1 MIDWPVGVLLAA
13 GQGKRFG
20 GNKLQHAVLGDT
32 PMLLQS
38 AQTLTSVLPGAI
50 VVINTTLI
58 SYTTQLETM
67 GLQVVVNAH
76 AEQGIGSSIACAV
89 AASRDAPGWLI
100 ALADMPYIEA
110 DTVRML
116 VEKMQAGAEIVAPVY
131 KGQRGHPV
139 GFSQHFRDELLALH
153 EDIGA
158 RDIIKKHQDRL
169 ELVTVSDA
177 GVIKDIDYQN

>member
-1 MIDWPVGVLLAA
+1 MNDWPVGVLLAA

-20 GNKLQHAVLGDT
+20 GNKLQHSVQGDT

-38 AQTLTSVLPGAI
+38 AQTLVSVLPGAI
-50 VVINTTLI
+50 VVINSTLL

-100 ALADMPYIEA
+100 ALADMPYIETN
-110 DTVRML
+110 TVRML
-116 VEKMQAGAEIVAPVY
+116 VEKMQVGTEIVAPVY
-131 KGQRGHPV
+131 KGKRGHPV
-139 GFSQHFRDELLALH
+139 GFSQHFRDELLALR
-153 EDIGA
+153 EDVGA
-158 RDIIKKHQDRL
+158 REIIKKHQDRL
-169 ELVTVSDA
+169 ELVTVNDA
-177 GVIKDIDYQN
+177 GVIKDIDYQ